1 MGLRS
6 SGLDLRTDC
15 LTIMQISTAPLIYI
29 LIFVAVVVIVNGIYL
44 IVFGKSISLNSRV
57 SRRLTLL
64 EKNANREQVLEQLR
78 KEMNQHLNAKNI
90 PLYSMLA
97 KKAQRANIAF
107 SPQALIGLM
116 GLASVFAFLML
127 SVFTS
132 AALGLSIVMSV
143 LMGVGG
149 VYVWVNRTAKKR
161 MELLEEQLPDSIE
174 LMVRS
179 LRVGH
184 PFSTAVGI
192 VAKEIPDPLGSE
204 FGVISD
210 ESAYGRDVTESLKA
224 FAERMDSQDLRFL
237 AVAVAIQQQSG
248 GNLAEILE
256 GLSKVVRARFKLF
269 RRVRAITAEAK
280 WSGMFLSAFPILALV
295 MINVIKPD
303 YYDGVKETSAY
314 VPAALFVVTFLIINI
329 IYMKVMTNIKV

>member
-1 MGLRS
+1 
-6 SGLDLRTDC
+6 
-15 LTIMQISTAPLIYI
+15 MQISAAPLIY
-29 LIFVAVVVIVNGIYL
+29 LMIFVAVVVIVNGIYL
-44 IVFGKSISLNSRV
+44 IVFGKSISLNSKV

-107 SPQALIGLM
+107 SPQALIGIMAL
-116 GLASVFAFLML
+116 LSVFAFLML
-127 SVFTS
+127 SVFT
-132 AALGLSIVMSV
+132 AADTSLRIVLGIA
-143 LMGVGG
+143 MGVGG
-149 VYVWVNRTAKKR
+149 VFVWVNRTAKKR
-161 MELLEEQLPDSIE
+161 MALLEEQLPDSIE

-184 PFSTAVGI
+184 PFSTAIGI

-204 FGVISD
+204 FGVIAD
-210 ESAYGRDVTESLKA
+210 EAAYGRDVSESLKA

-237 AVAVAIQQQSG
+237 AVAVSIQQQSG
-248 GNLAEILE
+248 CNLAEILE

-280 WSGMFLSAFPILALV
+280 WSGMFLSGFPIAALV
-295 MINVIKPD
+295 MINVVQPD
-303 YYDGVKETSAY
+303 YYDEVKTTAAY
-314 VPAALFVVTFLIINI
+314 VPAALVVVTFLIINI